1 MALLLSSVL
10 TIATARLDRSV
21 TVKLGSIHVESDA
34 RRERTLPS
42 DTSHAHIHRGVRA
55 RVAFTLRHSLAMM

>member
-10 TIATARLDRSV
+10 AIATARLDPSV

-42 DTSHAHIHRGVRA
+42 DTSHAHIQTECA
-55 RVAFTLRHSLAMM
+55 